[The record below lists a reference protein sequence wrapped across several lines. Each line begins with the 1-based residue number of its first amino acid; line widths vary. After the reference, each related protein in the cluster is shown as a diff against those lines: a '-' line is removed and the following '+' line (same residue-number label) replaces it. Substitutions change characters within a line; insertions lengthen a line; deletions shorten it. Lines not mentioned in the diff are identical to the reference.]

1 MANANLTPPI
11 LPYQD
16 EDGNMPVSVTTEGV
30 TMNPTP
36 NWVRSIQDTENAYKT
51 LRILA
56 NAYFEYEPVKNLI
69 LKTSISTDLGYE
81 DRHYFQPSTAGRA
94 FNSEPSA
101 LNANLRKK
109 IMIIILIFRKR
120 QLTIQKILVTIIL
133 MPYLDLLF
141 KSIMLNMELCL
152 GIILLMT
159 VFRQ

>member
-56 NAYFEYEPVKNLI
+56 NAY
-69 LKTSISTDLGYE
+69 
-81 DRHYFQPSTAGRA
+81 
-94 FNSEPSA
+94 
-101 LNANLRKK
+101 
-109 IMIIILIFRKR
+109 
-120 QLTIQKILVTIIL
+120 
-133 MPYLDLLF
+133 
-141 KSIMLNMELCL
+141 LNMN
-152 GIILLMT
+152 LL
-159 VFRQ
+159 RI

>member
-101 LNANLRKK
+101 LNANLREEDNDYYSY
-109 IMIIILIFRKR
+109 LSE
-120 QLTIQKILVTIIL
+120 TTANYSKILVTIIL